1 MEHKLR
7 RLDRTLAYKGGV
19 LTFYRDTMELPDGK
33 IEQWDFI
40 DHPRGGACIVP
51 VLPDGRIL
59 MIHQMRPAIEV
70 AYCSEF
76 TDVYLAEDLVPADG
90 QHLDEAEE
98 INVEAFELETL
109 MEKIY
114 AGEIQD
120 AKTVAGIMAY
130 AAKIGRDRS
139 ED

>member
-1 MEHKLR
+1 M
-7 RLDRTLAYKGGV
+7 
-19 LTFYRDTMELPDGK
+19 
-33 IEQWDFI
+33 
-40 DHPRGGACIVP
+40 
-51 VLPDGRIL
+51 
-59 MIHQMRPAIEV
+59 
-70 AYCSEF
+70 
-76 TDVYLAEDLVPADG
+76 
-90 QHLDEAEE
+90 
-98 INVEAFELETL
+98 EAFELETL